1 MSSKPRTAQSPCL
14 PRVLVLLAMTATVLT
29 VPVSTAVMYR
39 VDALDVVLLSRFIP
53 RISDSVCSACKL
65 SMLVYLV
72 TCDRRYHGSAPVCT
86 WCALC
91 VAPSVRSNYCTL
103 QSVTGLSHHLV
114 THICVISHCVFC
126 RWHTLLLMG
135 YNTRIGDHKIRACG
149 VSRVLAVYVITLLVR
164 VSMSPSCDDTTR
176 PEYPHPLPLPDP
188 ARNPLTV
195 IHKDLWATP
204 NRSQNLKGVVTV
216 KRLNNQ

>member
-72 TCDRRYHGSAPVCT
+72 TCDRRHHGFAPVCT

-149 VSRVLAVYVITLLVR
+149 VSGCLQ
-164 VSMSPSCDDTTR
+164 SMSSHCLFECPCRRVATTPLDQNTPTHSHYQIQPGTPSRSYTR
-176 PEYPHPLPLPDP
+176 TCGQPQI
-188 ARNPLTV
+188 V
-195 IHKDLWATP
+195 HKI
-204 NRSQNLKGVVTV
+204 
-216 KRLNNQ
+216 